1 MGELVEKIRYEI
13 DESDVVRGQE
23 RMQRSADETA
33 RENEEAARKADGA
46 WGRFANGL
54 ERNAGKMRAV
64 GAGMTVALTAPLV
77 AFGNASIDA
86 AADHVES
93 ASKSQAVFGE
103 WADDIEAWSRTASE
117 SLRMGRTE
125 ALEAAGTFGNLFTA
139 MGTSREAAA
148 EMSTEVVQLAA
159 DLASF
164 NNIGADEALEKLR
177 SGLVGEIEPLRQLGV
192 SFNAATVEAKALE
205 MGLAD
210 ANGEV
215 GEAEKVQAR
224 LALVL
229 EMTTNAQGDAAKT
242 AGTLVGQQAELDAK
256 SQELQETIGARLVPA
271 KLALVEA
278 ANGVLSSFMALPGPA
293 QDVAVG
299 IGAVAGAAGPA
310 LLAVGQMSMGISA
323 LRDAMPGLRERLSG
337 VSSFVAGPWGV
348 AIAGGIA
355 LLTLWAREQKEIADG
370 AERLR
375 TTLSQTA
382 GSIEEGTA
390 AWVEQELRGRDVL
403 RFLGDYGLSLEDV
416 QRAVTGTDEDFR
428 RFYETIGG
436 NRVTPLDSLA
446 HVLPGVR
453 SHTTD
458 LANAVRIARE
468 QYDLHGE
475 NLKTVEGRYL
485 DVQHAIESGLTPA
498 EASLRIELQAAAD
511 AQAAANEA
519 MGDAPG
525 AADPAAQSIGTLG
538 ERSGFAAGEVR
549 TLKEALDAQRVAMM
563 ALVDPLFAALNA
575 EESLTAAKEATKAAL
590 DEFGSSSS
598 EYERALLDQARAA
611 AIYDQDLAALLESV
625 RNGEGDVGTLRAAME
640 RLHAQDMVDREAVEA
655 VFAALEEALDLAERI
670 NGTEAVLRV
679 RTVYQD
685 AESGRIVG
693 QGLGRGGIIEGSRAL
708 GGPVR
713 DGRPYLVG
721 EDGPEI
727 FVPDGAG
734 TIIPNDRSMRYLE
747 RIMMA
752 TERSASRGPLVPFA
766 VDGSEDSMATLRLIE
781 MASD

>member
-13 DESDVVRGQE
+13 DESDVVRGQD
-23 RMQRSADETA
+23 RMKRSADETA
-33 RENEEAARKADGA
+33 RENEEAAKKADGA
-46 WGRFANGL
+46 WSRFASGL

-77 AFGNASIDA
+77 AFGNASINA
-86 AADHVES
+86 ASDHVES

-192 SFNAATVEAKALE
+192 SFNAAAVEAKALE

-299 IGAVAGAAGPA
+299 VGAITAAAGPSLMA
-310 LLAVGQMSMGISA
+310 LGQMSMGIGAVREA
-323 LRDAMPGLRERLSG
+323 LPGLRSRMSSV
-337 VSSFVAGPWGV
+337 VSLLTGPWGV
-348 AIAGGIA
+348 AITGATLAVGVWAAAKRDAEQRVRELTDAIKADSGALSENTRATVVNRLEREGILKAAEELGVSLRDVTDAVMGDDAA
-355 LLTLWAREQKEIADG
+355 LQRISRTAREANDEFARFAEDG
-370 AERLR
+370 TWHVDNSMRDAAVAGDQMDQSVKRL
-375 TTLSQTA
+375 TGDIETA
-382 GSIEEGTA
+382 QEE
-390 AWVEQELRGRDVL
+390 
-403 RFLGDYGLSLEDV
+403 
-416 QRAVTGTDEDFR
+416 FR
-428 RFYETIGG
+428 RT
-436 NRVTPLDSLA
+436 A
-446 HVLPGVR
+446 
-453 SHTTD
+453 
-458 LANAVRIARE
+458 
-468 QYDLHGE
+468 
-475 NLKTVEGRYL
+475 
-485 DVQHAIESGLTPA
+485 
-498 EASLRIELQAAAD
+498 
-511 AQAAANEA
+511 EA
-519 MGDAPG
+519 MGETEDAAG
-525 AADPAAQSIGTLG
+525 PAAAALGTLAD
-538 ERSGFAAGEVR
+538 RSGFAAGQVR
-549 TLKEALDAQRVAMM
+549 TLKDALDAQRAATM
-563 ALVDPLFAALNA
+563 ALADPLFAAISS
-575 EESLTAAKEATKAAL
+575 EQSLTE
-590 DEFGSSSS
+590 
-598 EYERALLDQARAA
+598 ARAA
-611 AIYDQDLAALLESV
+611 AAAAAKEHGESSDEATTAMLEAARAALVFDGDLAALLESV
-625 RNGEGDVGTLRAAME
+625 RNGDGDVGTLRAAMQ
-640 RLHAQDMVDREAVEA
+640 RLHDQDMVDEDAL
-655 VFAALEEALDLAERI
+655 AAIQAELEQMLELAERI

-721 EDGPEI
+721 EEGPEI

-752 TERSASRGPLVPFA
+752 TERSASRGPLMPFA